1 MQHAHHL
8 SPTAGCFTVAWMPQS
23 QSVKALRTTPQHRIA
38 NYQSKNRPKSR
49 GKTEKRGGPNL
60 SRALG
65 KAHQRSGGTSRL
77 GKLARESA
85 KLDKKSSARFKRSA
99 RVI

>member
-1 MQHAHHL
+1 MQHADHL

-23 QSVKALRTTPQHRIA
+23 HSMKALRTTPQHRIA
-38 NYQSKNRPKSR
+38 NYQSKNRPK
-49 GKTEKRGGPNL
+49 GGGGANL